1 MLRLFSKQLVVCYDF
16 RLSTWK
22 IGKTFNGT
30 NSNKIEEHEPRFS
43 FVRCLLATVITRRR
57 THSAL
62 SMDHEQIDIQIYR
75 IDRQDERKGEGER
88 AKGRVREVR

>member
-22 IGKTFNGT
+22 IGKTFNDT
-30 NSNKIEEHEPRFS
+30 NSNKIEEHEPHFS

-75 IDRQDERKGEGER
+75 IDRMREKEKEREQKVE
-88 AKGRVREVR
+88 